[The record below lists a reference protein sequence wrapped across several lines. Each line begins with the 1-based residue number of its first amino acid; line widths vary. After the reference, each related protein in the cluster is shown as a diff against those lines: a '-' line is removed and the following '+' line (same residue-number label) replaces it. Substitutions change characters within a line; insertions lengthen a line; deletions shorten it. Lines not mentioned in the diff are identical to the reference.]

1 MLLFNFF
8 SRILKLIVIIR
19 MSEMEGNGFITDQ
32 YSELLAKKAYYE
44 ELLGKNQS
52 LPIII

>member
-1 MLLFNFF
+1 
-8 SRILKLIVIIR
+8 
-19 MSEMEGNGFITDQ
+19 MEGRSISADQ

-44 ELLGKNQS
+44 ELLSKNQS